1 MAQAMKTFTI
11 IYEQDEN
18 GMWVASV
25 RGVRGC
31 HTQGRSIRQ
40 ARNRIREAL
49 ALFVGDR
56 AAASA
61 KFRDDVR
68 LPKEARKLLAQSRAA
83 RAKALAE
90 ATRAQRQTARAAR
103 ELARRGYSTR
113 DAGEL
118 LGMSGQRVSQLRRS
132 SAN

>member
-1 MAQAMKTFTI
+1 MKTFTV
-11 IYEQDEN
+11 IYEQDPE
-18 GMWVASV
+18 GTWVASV

-56 AAASA
+56 TAASA
-61 KFRDDVR
+61 ELHDDVR
-68 LPKEARKLLAQSRAA
+68 IPGEARKLLAQSLAARERAA
-83 RAKALAE
+83 TEAKRA
-90 ATRAQRQTARAAR
+90 RVQTARAAR

-118 LGMSGQRVSQLRRS
+118 LKLSGQRVSQLRRS
-132 SAN
+132 AH

>member
-1 MAQAMKTFTI
+1 MVETMKTYTV
-11 IYEQDEN
+11 IYEQDPD
-18 GMWVASV
+18 GVWVASV

-56 AAASA
+56 TAASA
-61 KFRDDVR
+61 RLRDDVR
-68 LPKEARKLLAQSRAA
+68 VPPDARKLLARSLASRTKALVEAQRAA
-83 RAKALAE
+83 K
-90 ATRAQRQTARAAR
+90 QTAQTVR

-118 LGMSGQRVSQLRRS
+118 LKLSGQRVSQLRRS
-132 SAN
+132 AH